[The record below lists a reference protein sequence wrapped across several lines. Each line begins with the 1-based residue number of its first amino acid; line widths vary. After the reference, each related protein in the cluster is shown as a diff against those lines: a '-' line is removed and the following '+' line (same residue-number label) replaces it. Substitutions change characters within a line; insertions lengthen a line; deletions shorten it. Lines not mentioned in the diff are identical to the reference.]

1 MELVCLGVA
10 NKEGIAVTGWIAK
23 ITISIKML
31 ITWSG
36 GLVSGFILPITVD
49 WSIVIRHKMLK

>member
-10 NKEGIAVTGWIAK
+10 NKEGIATTGWIAK
-23 ITISIKML
+23 ISIKML

-36 GLVSGFILPITVD
+36 GHVSGFILPITAD
-49 WSIVIRHKMLK
+49 

>member
-10 NKEGIAVTGWIAK
+10 NKEGIAMTGWIAK

-49 WSIVIRHKMLK
+49 

>member
-10 NKEGIAVTGWIAK
+10 NKEAIAMTEWIAK
-23 ITISIKML
+23 ISIKML

-36 GLVSGFILPITVD
+36 GHVNGFILPIRTD
-49 WSIVIRHKMLK
+49 